1 MALSELIEIVP
12 LDKPVR
18 AEITVPGSKSITNRA
33 LILAALADGEVTLTG
48 ALWSEDTQIMVE
60 CLQKLGFDIRVEN
73 DPAEFCNRTITV
85 KGLGGKI
92 PNAGTAEKPLE
103 LFVGN
108 AGTAARFL
116 SAFVCLGNGV
126 YRLSGVARMHERPQA
141 ALFSALRELG
151 YRVESENG
159 NDKLPV
165 KIFGSSRRESAQNE
179 KEKFSQSRLTSAAT
193 VSIEES
199 SQFASALLLCAKVG
213 NWKVEVVGENAEES
227 PYVAMTLKLMEAF
240 PKNGGTFQIE
250 PDTSS
255 GSYFLAAERL
265 VPHAPEYLEYSEQFG
280 IEVPTQQ
287 MNRINVAHWPDS
299 GWQMDEPFRGYLML
313 GSRAR
318 ELRELDRKHAPVTRK
333 LLDKLKEQTAKWII
347 SRKNDLGDS
356 IMTAIIWSAEEEA
369 RFCLLDQK
377 AFHFTDLGRLR
388 VQECERVVALRT
400 ELTKCGAKVVEEGDT
415 LTVWPSPL
423 HGAEI
428 ETYSDHRMAMCF
440 AILGL
445 KVPGIKIKNP
455 ACVKKTFPNF
465 FQKLAAPPP
474 HGLGAEIW
482 EIKNGQRTRKLSG
495 EDLFAE

>member
-1 MALSELIEIVP
+1 MALPELIEIVP

-60 CLQKLGFDIRVEN
+60 CLQKLGFEIRVEN
-73 DPAEFCNRTITV
+73 DPEEFCNRTITV

-92 PNAGTAEKPLE
+92 PNAGTIEKPLE

-116 SAFVCLGNGV
+116 SAFVCLGKGV

-159 NDKLPV
+159 NDKLSVIISPKSKV
-165 KIFGSSRRESAQNE
+165 
-179 KEKFSQSRLTSAAT
+179 QSPKSERVCK

-199 SQFASALLLCAKVG
+199 SQFASALLLCAKIG

-227 PYVAMTLKLMEAF
+227 PYVAMTLKLIETF
-240 PKNGGTFQIE
+240 PKKGGTFQIE
-250 PDTSS
+250 PDASS
-255 GSYFLAAERL
+255 GSYFWAANEILRQNS
-265 VPHAPEYLEYSEQFG
+265 V
-280 IEVPTQQ
+280 
-287 MNRINVAHWPDS
+287 MNQIAVCHWPNS
-299 GWQMDEPFRGYLML
+299 GMQIDENFPRLLPLQKKIVRG
-313 GSRAR
+313 
-318 ELRELDRKHAPVTRK
+318 
-333 LLDKLKEQTAKWII
+333 Q
-347 SRKNDLGDS
+347 DLGDA
-356 IMTAIIWSAEEEA
+356 ILTAFITAIFEAEPIE
-369 RFCLLDQK
+369 
-377 AFHFTDLGRLR
+377 FTGLAPIRL
-388 VQECERVVALRT
+388 QECDRLLAMRRELAVTGSIALSGVAPMPIRTLSQFELSQWGLDPKPKGLTLSNYEISVPLEHNSIVIYPSGNFLR
-400 ELTKCGAKVVEEGDT
+400 
-415 LTVWPSPL
+415 P
-423 HGAEI
+423 AEVK
-428 ETYSDHRMAMCF
+428 TYDDHRMAMCF

-465 FQKLAAPPP
+465 FQKLVAQPP
-474 HGLGAEIW
+474 HGLGATILDA
-482 EIKNGQRTRKLSG
+482 KSGRKLTH
-495 EDLFAE
+495 EELFAE